1 VIFALMICVA
11 LMENNKKDVTDMA
24 ESKYHFERLTPID
37 DMDLEVYEE
46 AIDYVFDNPDIKN
59 VAITGAYSA
68 GKSSV
73 LASYKKKHEKLRFL
87 HISLAHFQSSDKE
100 NETKENKKGAN
111 EFALE
116 GKILN
121 QLIHQIPSEKIP
133 QTNFKV
139 KKTISFK
146 SVLIRTIVV
155 VLLSV
160 SIIYFTCFNMW
171 KDYVNS
177 LSDNWFKSLL
187 SFSTNQYA
195 LIVVGII
202 ITCLF
207 SLIVYELINIQ
218 KNRNIFRK
226 INLQGNEIEIFEES
240 DDSYFDKYLN
250 EVLYL
255 FENSDANVIVFEDM
269 DRFNT
274 IKIFERLREINTLA
288 NIHKKGNNVIR
299 FFYLLRDDLFI
310 SKDRTKFFDYIV
322 PVVPVVDWSNSY
334 DQFISHLKKGGVF
347 EKFNES
353 FLQGLSLYIDDMRLL
368 KNIYNEF
375 MIYYNRL
382 NIIEPDYNKMLAIIA
397 YKNLFPSDFADL
409 QLNKGFVYTLFNSK
423 NDFIENEIKS
433 LQNSISQRQNYID
446 KLKSEH
452 FDTIEELNVVFAHK
466 YLNNYNWE
474 HKQSDE
480 LNDFVTNYLNKDR
493 IKEYLSRKQG
503 IDYKKDEKIFELQQE
518 IYNMEQ
524 ELNKIHNKQLFQ
536 IISREN
542 IDSIFKITTKNE
554 IGEITNFNEIKSSE
568 YFDLLKFLIRNG
580 YIDETYADYMSYF
593 YENSLG
599 RIDKIFLR
607 SITDKKAK
615 EYTYQ
620 LKNPQLVVSR
630 LRLVDFD
637 QEEILNFDLLTYL
650 LHSSS
655 NLEYIEMFIDQLKN
669 TKNFKFIGAYFDIAP
684 ELPSYIRYLNMR
696 WPELFLTALRENC
709 LSEQQIRRYS
719 ICSIYYSDDE
729 IIESVNKN
737 NCLCEYISNSRDYL
751 TIDNP
756 DIDRLIHC
764 FTLLG
769 VCFSGFDY
777 DELDKNLFRAVYEKS
792 LYEINDENLQLIQR
806 EVLEEKNDEDILHK
820 NYTLLCS
827 RPDSATTQY
836 INQNIN
842 TYFDIILKM
851 SDGMICDDEKV
862 AITIL
867 NNSDLTIEHKHSYI
881 SALRTTIISIKEIT
895 DDSLWS
901 LLLDADI
908 VEYSESNIMDCFNA
922 VKLNESVIAYINRC
936 NIDLDFSKVE
946 YDENTKDK
954 LFGCVIVCESIENSK
969 YEQILVSLDFYYDD
983 FDITEISDDKIAIL
997 IGNNIIRMTSK
1008 NLEFLRENYPDQ
1020 NYNFIF
1026 KNIEQYVDIMNDDL
1040 FSQDEL
1046 LEILT
1051 WNISDE
1057 LKIKLLEFSNDEISV
1072 VGRDYSSAICLYI
1085 LKNNLME
1092 SDLMV
1097 LFSSFENWV
1106 DSIQIKIFDY
1116 AVQYIESVIDNPKS
1130 VSEKLKNDLIRSD
1143 RLSRDLKVDLLISM
1157 MPDLDESLIKEI
1169 LTLLDLTDYLKIFD
1183 TRSRPKFEINDENE
1197 KLLTAFKENKLI
1209 ASYENSEK
1217 EGYYKIIRNKPAIK
1231 SLPQKMS

>member
-1 VIFALMICVA
+1 MIWVA

-24 ESKYHFERLTPID
+24 ESKYHFERLTPIV
-37 DMDLEVYEE
+37 DMDLEVYED
-46 AIDYVFDNPDIKN
+46 AINYVFDNQDIKN

-87 HISLAHFQSSDKE
+87 HISLAHFQSPDKE

-111 EFALE
+111 ESALE

-139 KKTISFK
+139 KKTISPK
-146 SVLIRTIVV
+146 CVLVRTIVV
-155 VLLSV
+155 VLLSI

-177 LSDNWFKSLL
+177 LPDNWFKYFL

-202 ITCLF
+202 IACLF
-207 SLIVYELINIQ
+207 SLFVYELINIQ
-218 KNRNIFRK
+218 KNRNILRK

-240 DDSYFDKYLN
+240 DESYFDKYLN

-274 IKIFERLREINTLA
+274 IKIFERLREINTLI
-288 NIHKKGNNVIR
+288 NIHKKGNNVLR
-299 FFYLLRDDLFI
+299 FFYLLRDDVFV
-310 SKDRTKFFDYIV
+310 SKDRTKFFDYII
-322 PVVPVVDWSNSY
+322 PVVPVVDSSNSY
-334 DQFISHLKKGGVF
+334 DQFISHLKNGGLF

-375 MIYYNRL
+375 VIYYNRI
-382 NIIEPDYNKMLAIIA
+382 NITELDCNKMLAIIA

-409 QLNKGFVYTLFNSK
+409 QLNKGFVYTLFDSK
-423 NDFIENEIKS
+423 DIFIAEEVKKLEERIFEKSNEIEMAKNEHLKTIKELDVVFEDKKPKVYYGQKGNLTQEEQNEYS
-433 LQNSISQRQNYID
+433 ERKNSINN
-446 KLKSEH
+446 K
-452 FDTIEELNVVFAHK
+452 
-466 YLNNYNWE
+466 LNNKISSIE
-474 HKQSDE
+474 DE
-480 LNDFVTNYLNKDR
+480 ISIL
-493 IKEYLSRKQG
+493 
-503 IDYKKDEKIFELQQE
+503 
-518 IYNMEQ
+518 EQ
-524 ELNKIHNKQLFQ
+524 ELISIKSKQLKD
-536 IISREN
+536 IITREN
-542 IDSIFKITTKNE
+542 INSIFSITSTNE
-554 IGEITNFNEIKSSE
+554 IGKETNFNEIKSSE
-568 YFDLLKFLIRNG
+568 YFDLLKFLIRYG

-593 YENSLG
+593 YENSLS

-630 LRLVDFD
+630 LKLVDFD

-650 LHSSS
+650 LHSLS
-655 NLEYIEMFIDQLKN
+655 NPEYIERFIDQLKN
-669 TKNFKFIGAYFDIAP
+669 TKNFKFIGEYFDITP

-696 WPELFLTALRENC
+696 WPELFLTALRKNC
-709 LSEQQIRRYS
+709 LSEQQILRYS

-729 IIESVNKN
+729 IIESVNKD

-827 RPDSATTQY
+827 HPDSATTQY

-908 VEYSESNIMDCFNA
+908 VEYSECNIMDCFNA

-1046 LEILT
+1046 LKILT

-1072 VGRDYSSAICLYI
+1072 VGKDYSSAICLYI

-1217 EGYYKIIRNKPAIK
+1217 KGYYKIIRNKPAIK
-1231 SLPQKMS
+1231 SLPPKMS